1 MASIWDAAM
10 DELDERGVYKYEV
23 YSPFYI
29 LSYATHVFNLY
40 NQQSKIYWETG
51 RLPNMRSHILF
62 VAPPGWM
69 KSFYM
74 GVMGSNEYSIFN
86 NTGVKI
92 GTEQYMTEA
101 GFVGTVQ
108 NLGGAP
114 VPVDGAAKTYSD
126 GIMVIDEFSAITK
139 ALQTQHSNQLD
150 NQLLSA
156 LDHGHVTKRLGMG
169 KIEFDTRLTLWAGV
183 QPARFD
189 LTSGMGR
196 RLMYLVFI
204 PSKLDNDAL
213 MEAQHRGRNSAPN
226 IPKMEALWD
235 SIRNFK
241 DDVEKIQYVDF
252 DDSVLKEYKKLGL
265 YSFEGSYF
273 DRLLIGYQLAMYGPE
288 KNMSISMKDK
298 TLRDLINRQKQWR
311 TDIMNGIDHVQVM
324 RIIEL
329 NGNTMTKTELV
340 EEAAMYG
347 LNAMQVFEMLEDM
360 KRFNL
365 IKYQKGTIELL

>member
-1 MASIWDAAM
+1 
-10 DELDERGVYKYEV
+10 
-23 YSPFYI
+23 
-29 LSYATHVFNLY
+29 
-40 NQQSKIYWETG
+40 
-51 RLPNMRSHILF
+51 
-62 VAPPGWM
+62 
-69 KSFYM
+69 
-74 GVMGSNEYSIFN
+74 
-86 NTGVKI
+86 
-92 GTEQYMTEA
+92 
-101 GFVGTVQ
+101 
-108 NLGGAP
+108 
-114 VPVDGAAKTYSD
+114 
-126 GIMVIDEFSAITK
+126 
-139 ALQTQHSNQLD
+139 
-150 NQLLSA
+150 
-156 LDHGHVTKRLGMG
+156 
-169 KIEFDTRLTLWAGV
+169 
-183 QPARFD
+183 
-189 LTSGMGR
+189 
-196 RLMYLVFI
+196 
-204 PSKLDNDAL
+204 
-213 MEAQHRGRNSAPN
+213 
-226 IPKMEALWD
+226 MEALWD

-311 TDIMNGIDHVQVM
+311 TDIMNGIDHVQIM

-365 IKYQKGTIELL
+365 IKYQKGTIELI